1 MPCLHNTCAIG
12 LDGSANHI
20 QLSGSE
26 TVIPGQPKRIEPE
39 FAGAIL
45 ALHMNVRRLIA
56 VEAREEEPIRPEN
69 TLDSWHL
76 EALPQ
81 AALQTISAL

>member
-1 MPCLHNTCAIG
+1 MEI
-12 LDGSANHI
+12 DYSANHI

-26 TVIPGQPKRIEPE
+26 SVIPGQPKRIEPE

>member
-1 MPCLHNTCAIG
+1 
-12 LDGSANHI
+12 
-20 QLSGSE
+20 
-26 TVIPGQPKRIEPE
+26 
-39 FAGAIL
+39 
-45 ALHMNVRRLIA
+45 VRRLIA

-69 TLDSWHL
+69 TLDSWHS